1 MSGARLAA
9 SFMDDFLAFRCIE
22 RFEDGSGFR
31 VDVELRSGAFGA
43 DYPFFVELH
52 PMMSFLLE
60 LAAIDNKLTGEALL
74 KPTWESQFIQISAGR
89 HGDIAVR
96 GELMEHRERGQ
107 QLIFEFRSDQ
117 TCVREFLKQLRSEG
131 FALDF

>member
-9 SFMDDFLAFRCIE
+9 SFTDDFLAVRCIE

-31 VDVELRSGAFGA
+31 FDVELRSGAFGA

-74 KPTWESQFIQISAGR
+74 KR
-89 HGDIAVR
+89 R
-96 GELMEHRERGQ
+96 GSRNSSRF
-107 QLIFEFRSDQ
+107 QLVAMV
-117 TCVREFLKQLRSEG
+117 TLL
-131 FALDF
+131 